1 MAKIKVK
8 SIYKGLVNYDGN
20 LYSEGDELT
29 IEDKYFA
36 DNLFVK
42 LEEEK
47 PKRVAKKKEEE

>member
-8 SIYKGLVNYDGN
+8 SIYGGLVNYEGD
-20 LYSEGDELT
+20 LYSKGDELA
-29 IEDKYFA
+29 IEEKYFK
-36 DNLFVK
+36 DDLFVK

>member
-8 SIYKGLVNYDGN
+8 SIYKGLVNYGGD
-20 LYSEGDELT
+20 LYSEGDELA
-29 IEDKYFA
+29 IEEKYFK

>member
-8 SIYKGLVNYDGN
+8 SIYEGLVNYEGD
-20 LYSEGDELT
+20 LYSKGDELA
-29 IEDKYFA
+29 IEEKYFK

-42 LEEEK
+42 LEGEK

>member
-8 SIYKGLVNYDGN
+8 SIYEGLVNYEGE
-20 LYSEGDELT
+20 LYFKGDELA
-29 IEDKYFA
+29 IEEKYFK
-36 DNLFVK
+36 DDLFVK